1 MNKVIIGVGFLAG
14 IFFGL
19 RGADAYMQVK
29 HDGTEIT
36 KTEENIARMDISI
49 ERMSGFPDGDLPVLT
64 DNVRHLYGS
73 VDVLSRYRGIKSTIH
88 IEGADDQGVL
98 ARAFKPSEWLGIMKA
113 RVNVIFPDIIG
124 VDQYTAVLAFMR
136 QMENDRPLRVM
147 DVEYRGKGLSFNVEA
162 YGRSDV

>member
-1 MNKVIIGVGFLAG
+1 MNKIILGIGFLAG

-36 KTEENIARMDISI
+36 KTKENIARMNISI

-64 DNVRHLYGS
+64 DNVRYLYGS
-73 VDVLSRYRGIKSTIH
+73 VDVLSHYRGIKSTVH
-88 IEGADDQGVL
+88 TEGADEQGTL
-98 ARAFKPSEWLGIMKA
+98 ARAFKPSEWLGVMKA
-113 RVNVIFPDIIG
+113 RVKVSFPDIIG
-124 VDQYTAVLAFMR
+124 VDQYTAVLAFMH

-147 DVEYRGKGLSFNVEA
+147 DMEYQGKGLSFDLNV
-162 YGRSDV
+162 YGRSSV